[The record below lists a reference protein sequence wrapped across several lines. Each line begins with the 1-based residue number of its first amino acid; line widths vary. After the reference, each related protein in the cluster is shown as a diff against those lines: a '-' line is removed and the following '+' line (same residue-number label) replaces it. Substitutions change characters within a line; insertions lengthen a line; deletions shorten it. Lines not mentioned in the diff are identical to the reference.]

1 MSDEGKLA
9 DKVRGAP
16 ASPGC
21 YLYRDA
27 AGTVVYVGKAKN
39 LRNRVRTYFQDSR
52 PADPKTA
59 RLVAEIR
66 DVEYIVTAS
75 EYEAFLLE
83 SNLVRAHRP
92 RFNLQL
98 RDDKS
103 FPYLRLTLP
112 EPFPRLTLVRRPR
125 PDGSRLFGPFLS
137 AWRARSLL
145 DVVRRCFGVR
155 TCRKTIDGR
164 ADRPCCIDYHI
175 HRCLAPCVERLC
187 TADRYRRSV
196 EEAVLFLEGKDEEL
210 TGRLE
215 SEMHR
220 AADALEFETAAV
232 LRDRLSALRELSLQQ
247 RVVSTGSGD
256 LDVFGLARAGECAS
270 VQVFHVKGGKV
281 CDRGQYTWED
291 EPPSPD
297 GAFLAEF
304 LARFYAR
311 RDTVPPRILLP
322 VEADD
327 PEGLVEWLTRQR
339 EAPVSLRVPKRGADR
354 RLVDLALRN
363 ARQALF
369 LRFPS
374 AGSPD
379 DGVTALQGILGLA
392 RPPRVVEAFDVST
405 LQGRETVASL
415 VSARDGKPFRSGYR
429 RFRVRAS
436 DGSAPDD
443 FAAMREVVGRR
454 YARLREEGK
463 PLPDLVL
470 VDGGAGQ
477 VSAAAEALAGLG
489 LAGVLPLCGL
499 AKREEE
505 IHRPGGAEPLR
516 LPRSSPALRLLQ
528 RLRDEAHRFAVA
540 YHRKRRKK
548 AAFVSPLDAVPG
560 LGPSRKQR
568 LVKAFGSTDAVLAA
582 GADALAREL
591 GPRLGPAVHRAL
603 HLEDPGTSTTNN
615 TNSH

>member
-1 MSDEGKLA
+1 MHAEGILSDRI
-9 DKVRGAP
+9 RGAP
-16 ASPGC
+16 AAPGC

-27 AGTVVYVGKAKN
+27 AGTVIYVGKARN
-39 LRNRVRTYFQDSR
+39 LRNRVRSYFQESR
-52 PADPKTA
+52 PTDPKTA
-59 RLVAEIR
+59 RLVEEIR

-83 SNLVRAHRP
+83 SNLVREHRP

-103 FPYLRLTLP
+103 FPYLRLTLQ
-112 EPFPRLTLVRRPR
+112 EAFPRLTLVRRPR
-125 PDGSRLFGPFLS
+125 SDGSRLFGPFLS
-137 AWRARSLL
+137 AGRARSLA
-145 DVVRRCFGVR
+145 DFVRRCFGVR
-155 TCRKTIDGR
+155 TCKKTIDGK
-164 ADRPCCIDYHI
+164 AIRPCCIDYHI

-196 EEAVLFLEGKDEEL
+196 EEALLFLEGKDEEL
-210 TGRLE
+210 TRHLE
-215 SEMHR
+215 AEMLR
-220 AADALEFETAAV
+220 AAEALEFETAAV
-232 LRDRLSALRELSLQQ
+232 LRDRLSALRELSQQQ
-247 RVVSTGSGD
+247 RVVSTGTGD
-256 LDVFGLARAGECAS
+256 LDVFGLARAGECVS

-281 CDRGQYTWED
+281 CDRGQYAWED

-311 RDTVPPRILLP
+311 REKPPPRVLVP
-322 VEADD
+322 AAADD
-327 PEGLVEWLTRQR
+327 TAGLVEWLSR
-339 EAPVSLRVPKRGADR
+339 KRGGPVALHVPQRGAGR
-354 RLVDLALRN
+354 RLADMAQRN
-363 ARQALF
+363 ARQALL

-379 DGVTALQGILGLA
+379 DGVTVLGEILHLP

-415 VSARDGKPFRSGYR
+415 VSARDGKALKSGYR
-429 RFRVRAS
+429 RFQVRSA

-443 FAAMREVVGRR
+443 FAALREVVERR
-454 YARLREEGK
+454 YARLQAEGK

-489 LAGVLPLCGL
+489 LDGVLPLCGL

-505 IHRPGGAEPLR
+505 IHRPGGLEPLR
-516 LPRSSPALRLLQ
+516 LPRNSPALRLLQ
-528 RLRDEAHRFAVA
+528 RLRDEAHRFAVT

-548 AAFVSPLDAVPG
+548 AAFASPLDTVPG
-560 LGPSRKQR
+560 LGPARKQR
-568 LVKAFGSTDAVLAA
+568 LLKAFGSAEAVLAA
-582 GADALAREL
+582 DADALTRLL
-591 GPRLGPAVHRAL
+591 GPHLGPAVHRAL
-603 HLEDPGTSTTNN
+603 HPKSPDS
-615 TNSH
+615 